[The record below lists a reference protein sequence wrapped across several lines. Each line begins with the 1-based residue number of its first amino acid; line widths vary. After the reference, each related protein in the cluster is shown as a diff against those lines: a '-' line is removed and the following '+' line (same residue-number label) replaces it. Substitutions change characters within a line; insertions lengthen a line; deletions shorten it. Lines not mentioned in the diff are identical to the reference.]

1 MIYEFVDKFLMNNLP
16 REVGKILI
24 NVKKKSLKIFDVGC
38 FRTRN

>member
-24 NVKKKSLKIFDVGC
+24 NVKKKRRFKNI
-38 FRTRN
+38 